1 MSGRDPDRRKALLD
15 AADRV
20 ILREGPEASMAAIAA
35 EAGITKPIL
44 YRHFGDKSGLY
55 EALADRHV
63 RTVIA
68 QLRPGFAGAAS
79 DLRPGFAESAS
90 DVRPGFAGPAT
101 DLRPGFAEAAS
112 DLRGRARTTITVY
125 LDLISANRNLYRFLF
140 HRASAEDTRMR
151 SHMTA
156 LVRGLGEELG
166 GVLAAQRVVPEP
178 VRAQVLG
185 HAFVGMVQTTGDW
198 WLEHPEVDRAE
209 VVEGL
214 VDVIVAAV
222 SHRSGRVSH
231 AAGRS

>member
-68 QLRPGFAGAAS
+68 QLRPGFAGPAS
-79 DLRPGFAESAS
+79 DLRPGFAET
-90 DVRPGFAGPAT
+90 PN
-101 DLRPGFAEAAS
+101 DLRPGFAEAAA

-156 LVRGLGEELG
+156 LVRSLGEELG
-166 GVLAAQRVVPEP
+166 GVLAAERVVPES

-222 SHRSGRVSH
+222 SHRSGRASH

>member
-68 QLRPGFAGAAS
+68 QLRPAFT
-79 DLRPGFAESAS
+79 E
-90 DVRPGFAGPAT
+90 VAT
-101 DLRPGFAEAAS
+101 

-125 LDLISANRNLYRFLF
+125 LDLISANLNLYRFLF

-156 LVRGLGEELG
+156 LVRSLGEELG
-166 GVLAAQRVVPEP
+166 GVLAAERVVPEP

-222 SHRSGRVSH
+222 SHRSGKASH

>member
-1 MSGRDPDRRKALLD
+1 MSGRDPDRRRALLD

-20 ILREGPEASMAAIAA
+20 ILAQGPEVSMAAIAA

-55 EALADRHV
+55 QALADRHV

-68 QLRPGFAGAAS
+68 QLRPELVA
-79 DLRPGFAESAS
+79 PG
-90 DVRPGFAGPAT
+90 G
-101 DLRPGFAEAAS
+101 
-112 DLRGRARTTITVY
+112 DLRGRARATIGVY

-140 HRASAEDTRMR
+140 HRASAEDSRIR

-166 GVLAAQRVVPEP
+166 GLLVGERAVPDP

-198 WLEHPEVDRAE
+198 WLEHPEVDRVE

-214 VDVIVAAV
+214 VDVIAAALAPRPAAAV
-222 SHRSGRVSH
+222 GAVSPRSGRASR
-231 AAGRS
+231 AAGRT

>member
-1 MSGRDPDRRKALLD
+1 MRGRDPDRRRALLD
-15 AADRV
+15 AADRA
-20 ILREGPEASMAAIAA
+20 ILSEGPEVSMAAIAA

-63 RTVIA
+63 RTVIS
-68 QLRPGFAGAAS
+68 QLRP
-79 DLRPGFAESAS
+79 RFAE
-90 DVRPGFAGPAT
+90 PGT
-101 DLRPGFAEAAS
+101 DLRT
-112 DLRGRARTTITVY
+112 RARATIGVY
-125 LDLISANRNLYRFLF
+125 LDLISANLNLYRFLF
-140 HRASAEDTRMR
+140 HRASAEDTRIR

-156 LVRGLGEELG
+156 LVRSLGEELG
-166 GVLAAQRVVPEP
+166 QALAAERAVPDP

-198 WLEHPEVDRAE
+198 WLDHPEVDRAQ

-222 SHRSGRVSH
+222 TPRRPAT
-231 AAGRS
+231 AAH

>member
-79 DLRPGFAESAS
+79 DVRPGFAEAE
-90 DVRPGFAGPAT
+90 A
-101 DLRPGFAEAAS
+101 DLPPGFAEAAS

-156 LVRGLGEELG
+156 LVRSLGEELG

-222 SHRSGRVSH
+222 SHRSGRAS
-231 AAGRS
+231 

>member
-1 MSGRDPDRRKALLD
+1 MSGRDPDRRRALLD

-20 ILREGPEASMAAIAA
+20 IMAQGPEVSMAAIAA

-55 EALADRHV
+55 QALADRHV

-68 QLRPGFAGAAS
+68 QLRPELVA
-79 DLRPGFAESAS
+79 PG
-90 DVRPGFAGPAT
+90 T
-101 DLRPGFAEAAS
+101 
-112 DLRGRARTTITVY
+112 DLRGRARATIGVY

-140 HRASAEDTRMR
+140 HRASAEDSRIR

-166 GVLAAQRVVPEP
+166 GLLVGEGAVADP

-198 WLEHPEVDRAE
+198 WLEHPEVDRVQ

-214 VDVIVAAV
+214 VDVIAAALAPGPVAVGAV
-222 SHRSGRVSH
+222 SPRSGRASH
-231 AAGRS
+231 AAGHT

>member
-1 MSGRDPDRRKALLD
+1 MNGRDPDRRRALLD

-20 ILREGPEASMAAIAA
+20 ILVQGPEVSMAAIAA

-55 EALADRHV
+55 QALADRHV

-68 QLRPGFAGAAS
+68 QLRPELLAPGA
-79 DLRPGFAESAS
+79 
-90 DVRPGFAGPAT
+90 DV
-101 DLRPGFAEAAS
+101 
-112 DLRGRARTTITVY
+112 RGRARATIGVY

-140 HRASAEDTRMR
+140 HRASAEDSRIR

-166 GVLAAQRVVPEP
+166 ALLVAERAVPDP

-198 WLEHPEVDRAE
+198 WLEHPEVDRVE

-214 VDVIVAAV
+214 VDVIAAALAPRPAAV
-222 SHRSGRVSH
+222 AGAVSPRSGRASR
-231 AAGRS
+231 AAGRT